1 MIEQRTEEWF
11 KQRLGKVTASR
22 IADVIAKT
30 KTGPSASRANYMAQL
45 IAERLTGQQQ
55 ESYSSAAMEWGTQ
68 TEPLARSAYEINTG
82 RIVLE
87 SGFVLH
93 PDIKEAGASPD
104 GIVWNAGLIEIKC
117 PNTATHIETLLSKEA
132 PSKYMAQMQWQ
143 MACTGRQW
151 CDFVSFNPSFPAEM
165 QLHVKR
171 ITRDDKLIGELEE
184 QIGEFLKEV
193 EFTCAKLVETYKQP
207 IAAE

>member
-117 PNTATHIETLLSKEA
+117 PNTATHIDTLISKKV
-132 PSKYMAQMQWQ
+132 PSKYIPQIQWQ
-143 MACTGRQW
+143 IACTKSDW
-151 CDFVSFNPSFPAEM
+151 CDFVSFDPRMPQKHQIFIAR
-165 QLHVKR
+165 VD
-171 ITRDDKLIGELEE
+171 RDDAYIAELE
-184 QIGEFLKEV
+184 KEV
-193 EFTCAKLVETYKQP
+193 TKFLNEINQKVEALNECY
-207 IAAE
+207 